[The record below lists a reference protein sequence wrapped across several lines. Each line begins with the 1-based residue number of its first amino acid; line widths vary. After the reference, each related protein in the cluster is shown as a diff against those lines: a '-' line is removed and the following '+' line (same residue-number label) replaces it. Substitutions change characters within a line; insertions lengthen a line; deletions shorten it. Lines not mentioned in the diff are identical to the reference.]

1 MTNRLLL
8 QARAAAEPA
17 PGLGL
22 SSSRPTLMKVLPT
35 PDLRVLGSR

>member
-1 MTNRLLL
+1 MIIRLLL

-22 SSSRPTLMKVLPT
+22 GSRGPTLMNVLPT